1 MNCLPLDSNACFCYT
16 VSMGQEYRHKTTSV
30 SLVNYHFVWAPRYRR
45 KILTGVVDRRFRE
58 ILGEVAEELELAILV
73 LEVMPDHVHL
83 FMNAPPDL
91 SPADIVA
98 RIKGRTSHHMRR
110 EFPRIARM
118 PSMWTRSYFVST
130 AGNVSSETIEKYI
143 AAQKK
148 RG

>member
-1 MNCLPLDSNACFCYT
+1 MWC
-16 VSMGQEYRHKTTSV
+16 
-30 SLVNYHFVWAPRYRR
+30 PRYRR
-45 KILTGVVDRRFRE
+45 KVLTGEVDRRFRE
-58 ILGEVAEELELAILV
+58 ILGEVAKEFELAILA

-83 FMNAPPDL
+83 YVNAPPDL
-91 SPADIVA
+91 APAEIAA
-98 RIKGRTSHHMRR
+98 RIKGRSSHHMRR
-110 EFPRIARM
+110 EFPVIARM

>member
-1 MNCLPLDSNACFCYT
+1 
-16 VSMGQEYRHKTTSV
+16 MGQEYRHKNTSV
-30 SLVNYHFVWAPRYRR
+30 SLVNYHFVWCPRYRR
-45 KILTGVVDRRFRE
+45 KVLTGEVDRRFRE
-58 ILGEVAEELELAILV
+58 ILGEVAKEFELAILA

-83 FMNAPPDL
+83 YVNAPPDL
-91 SPADIVA
+91 APAEIAA
-98 RIKGRTSHHMRR
+98 RIKGRSSHHMRR
-110 EFPRIARM
+110 EFPVIARM